1 MSDSRSRRIGKEL
14 ADVRRD
20 TEAGIQVWTVNESD
34 ISWLKGMFKGP
45 PDTAY
50 EGGYF
55 VVDVEIPIDYP
66 FRPPK
71 MKFDTKIYH
80 PNISSQT
87 GAICLDILKDQWS
100 PVYTVKSALISL
112 QSLLCTPEPSNPQ
125 DAQVA
130 QVYLQN
136 YEQFIHTAKEWVRL
150 YAQPPSFI
158 NVEEASDAYNGIDPK
173 IIQNLKNFGFD
184 QNVIIQALSKENIKS
199 QEDVDNY
206 PNGIN
211 GVLDLLLH

>member
-1 MSDSRSRRIGKEL
+1 MSDNRSRRIAKEL
-14 ADVRRD
+14 ADVQQD
-20 TEAGIQVWTVNESD
+20 KQAGIQVWTINDD
-34 ISWLKGMFKGP
+34 ISHLKGMFRGP
-45 PDTAY
+45 EGTPY

-55 VVDVEIPIDYP
+55 VVDIEIPIDYP

-71 MKFDTKIYH
+71 MNFDTKIYH
-80 PNISSQT
+80 PNVSSQT

-100 PVYTVKSALISL
+100 PVYTMKSALISL

-136 YEQFIHTAKEWVRL
+136 YQQFVRTAREWTSS
-150 YAQPPSFI
+150 YAAAPAG
-158 NVEEASDAYNGIDPK
+158 VDLDAENTEFGGIDPN
-173 IIQNLKNFGFD
+173 IITNLQQFGFSTELIVRVL
-184 QNVIIQALSKENIKS
+184 QREHIKS
-199 QEDVDNY
+199 QEDLKDY

-211 GVLDLLLH
+211 GILDQLLH